1 MEYHDTFRAETG
13 TAIMEHKMVTWDEI
27 DSVVEF
33 FIDTYNTQNL
43 DCELI
48 LGIPRGGLVLATM
61 LSYRLDLPLMVE
73 GFGPTTHWDSKIL
86 VVDDIADTG
95 KTLERVLKNLPHG
108 IAFTMHYHRQSVIEP
123 YAWLYEKKDEWIVYP
138 WEGSYSTSIA

>member
-1 MEYHDTFRAETG
+1 MEYYDILWNELSVAV
-13 TAIMEHKMVTWDEI
+13 MEHKMVTWDET

-95 KTLERVLKNLPHG
+95 KTLKRVLKNLSHG
-108 IAFTMHYHRQSVIEP
+108 IVFTMHYHQQSVVEP
-123 YAWLYEKKDEWIVYP
+123 HAWLYEKKDEWIVYP
-138 WEGSYSTSIA
+138 WEGSYATSI

>member
-1 MEYHDTFRAETG
+1 MTQ
-13 TAIMEHKMVTWDEI
+13 HKMVTWDE
-27 DSVVEF
+27 VNNAVGF
-33 FIDTYNTQNL
+33 FVDTYIEDYL

-73 GFGPTTHWDSKIL
+73 GYGPTTHWDSKIL

-95 KTLERVLKNLPHG
+95 KTLERVVKNLPHSTV
-108 IAFTMHYHRQSVIEP
+108 FTMHYHQQSVVEP
-123 YAWLYEKKDEWIVYP
+123 YAWLFEKKDDWIVYP
-138 WEGSYSTSIA
+138 WEGDYSASTA

>member
-1 MEYHDTFRAETG
+1 MKY
-13 TAIMEHKMVTWDEI
+13 KVVTWEE
-27 DSVVEF
+27 VENAVNF
-33 FIDTYNTQNL
+33 FEYKYNTEQL

-61 LSYRLDLPLMVE
+61 LAYRLDLPLHIAGE
-73 GFGPTTHWDSKIL
+73 PISDSKIL

-95 KTLERVLKNLPHG
+95 KTLKTVLKNLSHS
-108 IAFTMHYHRQSVIEP
+108 IVLTMHYHQQSTIEP

-138 WEGSYSTSIA
+138 WEGSIKNSI

>member
-1 MEYHDTFRAETG
+1 MKY
-13 TAIMEHKMVTWDEI
+13 KKVTWKEVD
-27 DSVVEF
+27 DAVDF

-43 DCELI
+43 NCELI

-73 GFGPTTHWDSKIL
+73 GYGPTTHWDSKIL

-95 KTLERVLKNLPHG
+95 KTLERVVKNLPHSTVF
-108 IAFTMHYHRQSVIEP
+108 AMHYHQQSVIEP

-138 WEGSYSTSIA
+138 WEGNIENSI

>member
-1 MEYHDTFRAETG
+1 MKY
-13 TAIMEHKMVTWDEI
+13 KVVTWEE
-27 DSVVEF
+27 VENAVNF
-33 FIDTYNTQNL
+33 FEYKYNTEQL

-61 LSYRLDLPLMVE
+61 LSYRLDLPLHIAGE
-73 GFGPTTHWDSKIL
+73 PISDSKIL

-95 KTLERVLKNLPHG
+95 KTLKTVLKNLSHS
-108 IAFTMHYHRQSVIEP
+108 IVLTMHYHQQSTIEP

-138 WEGSYSTSIA
+138 WEGSIKNSI